1 MQKPVLPINED
12 ARTRAIQ
19 KLGMIY
25 SPSEARFDRI
35 TRLACRHF
43 DTDSALLTIVYK
55 ETQWFKSLQ
64 GLSVCSTDRE
74 ISFCGHA
81 ILNSNEPLV
90 VENAL
95 LDSRFMDN
103 PLVLEGPRIRF
114 YAGQPVK
121 DPFGVVIGT
130 LCLIDSAPRPF
141 SREDR
146 QDLRDF
152 ARLVEAE
159 IAQPADDSVLTRF
172 VFSLTENQ
180 RSLLIDPI
188 IGSWNRR
195 GLEAL
200 LQLELQQTSRK
211 NENLSLIWVKLTS
224 FDLLLNRFGHERIV
238 DFSKFTA
245 SIIRDNLPKGA
256 GIGSL
261 GADSFVSVCSGMPA
275 DHVNHL
281 IEQLKLQFSQLTLET
296 HGVKALVDVE
306 IHYLTLSGEDLKHT
320 AVQVVDKLL
329 MLA

>member
-1 MQKPVLPINED
+1 M
-12 ARTRAIQ
+12 
-19 KLGMIY
+19 
-25 SPSEARFDRI
+25 
-35 TRLACRHF
+35 
-43 DTDSALLTIVYK
+43 
-55 ETQWFKSLQ
+55 
-64 GLSVCSTDRE
+64 
-74 ISFCGHA
+74 
-81 ILNSNEPLV
+81 
-90 VENAL
+90 ENAL
-95 LDSRFMDN
+95 LDARFMDN
-103 PLVLEGPRIRF
+103 PLVLEGPKIRF

-121 DPFGVVIGT
+121 DPYGVVIGT
-130 LCLIDSAPRPF
+130 LCLIDSVPRSF

-146 QDLRDF
+146 QDLLDF

-159 IAQPADDSVLTRF
+159 IAQPVDDSVLTWF

-188 IGSWNRR
+188 VGSWNRR

-200 LQLELQQTSRK
+200 LQLELQHASRK
-211 NENLSLIWVKLTS
+211 NENLRLIWVKLAS

-245 SIIRDNLPKGA
+245 AIIRDNLPKGA

-275 DHVNHL
+275 DHVTRL
-281 IEQLKLQFSQLTLET
+281 IQQLKLQFSQLTLET

-306 IHYLTLSGEDLKHT
+306 IHHLTLSGESLKRT

-329 MLA
+329 LMA

>member
-12 ARTRAIQ
+12 ERSRAIQ

-64 GLSVCSTDRE
+64 GLSVCSTNRD

-81 ILNSNEPLV
+81 ILNEDEPLV

-103 PLVLEGPRIRF
+103 PLVLEGPKIRF

-130 LCLIDSAPRPF
+130 LCLIDSVARSF
-141 SREDR
+141 SREDQ
-146 QDLRDF
+146 QDLLDF

-159 IAQPADDSVLTRF
+159 IAKPADDSVLTQF

-180 RSLLIDPI
+180 RSLLIDPVV
-188 IGSWNRR
+188 GSWNRR

-200 LQLELQQTSRK
+200 LQLELQHASRK
-211 NENLSLIWVKLTS
+211 NENLSLIWVKLS
-224 FDLLLNRFGHERIV
+224 AFDLLLNRFGHERIV

-261 GADSFVSVCSGMPA
+261 GADSFVSICSGVPA

-281 IEQLKLQFSQLTLET
+281 IEQLRLQFSQLTLET
-296 HGVKALVDVE
+296 HGVKALVDVD
-306 IHYLTLSGEDLKHT
+306 IQHLTLSGDDLKHT
-320 AVQVVDKLL
+320 AAQVVDKLL
-329 MLA
+329 MLS